1 MANTGP
7 NQQTQQKGLMQ
18 VAVDM
23 GTRQRHQI
31 FLAPPSLV
39 VSAHSK
45 NRKLHGEH
53 ADHFEAASW
62 NGPAHADWM
71 CTLEETP
78 DRTREREALVST
90 LSPDP
95 FSDRA
100 RIDRRRS
107 EEIQGRYKASRE
119 KQLTVIQQPTVSRMV
134 FGQLRALSFVFF
146 FCCLFF
152 RLPRSTVMLC
162 PTSKATDDHDRY
174 PKKRENRIGPK
185 HKRPK

>member
-1 MANTGP
+1 
-7 NQQTQQKGLMQ
+7 MQ

-31 FLAPPSLV
+31 SLAPPSLV
-39 VSAHSK
+39 LSGHSR

-90 LSPDP
+90 LNPDP

-100 RIDRRRS
+100 RIDRKKKQRDTGP
-107 EEIQGRYKASRE
+107 IQGVKRE
-119 KQLTVIQQPTVSRMV
+119 AIDRDTT
-134 FGQLRALSFVFF
+134 ANSFPVGFWTTQNTIFCFPFSSFSFFCHFF
-146 FCCLFF
+146 FFF
-152 RLPRSTVMLC
+152 FFAFWLNGYVVSN
-162 PTSKATDDHDRY
+162 
-174 PKKRENRIGPK
+174 E
-185 HKRPK
+185 